1 MKVVSIIFVSLF
13 LFGCASSQRVDG
25 IQRQVNAVGD
35 VARLNQE
42 GLKKFAN
49 NVAKNESEQD
59 VKINSLEN
67 RVLELEDRV
76 SRMNSVLDRKFVNNS
91 SK

>member
-1 MKVVSIIFVSLF
+1 MFVSLF

-25 IQRQVNAVGD
+25 LQRQVNAVGD

-49 NVAKNESEQD
+49 NVAKNETEQD

-67 RVLELEDRV
+67 RVLELEARV
-76 SRMNSVLDRKFVNNS
+76 SRINSVLDRKFVQNS